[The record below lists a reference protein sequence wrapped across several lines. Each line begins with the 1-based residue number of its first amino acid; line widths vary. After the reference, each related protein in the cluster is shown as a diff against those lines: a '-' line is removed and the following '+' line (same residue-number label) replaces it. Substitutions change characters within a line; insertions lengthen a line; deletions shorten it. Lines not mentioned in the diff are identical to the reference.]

1 MKKWKI
7 LISIGMM
14 FLLLCSVTV
23 TSIFAGTRSYSIV
36 SLQTRIVINKFG
48 DHDPNGQMY
57 VLAENEQALRQQVAV
72 NPFTPVDLVEP
83 LVIRANVGDTI
94 NITFTNKL
102 NVPAGINCQGV
113 EYLPNTSD
121 GAYYGKNNNTLA
133 APGQTVQYTWKAVQ
147 EGIFSFNDMGN
158 AQAFEEGSNTHGL
171 FGALVVEKAGATWT
185 DPNTGGT
192 LNSGKFADIHH
203 PNFPDYREFV
213 ILFQDEPELLDRD
226 GMHPTEP
233 NGRMSHTFMVNY
245 RSEPSRNRL
254 KNRCPNCVGEESV
267 LSSWPYGDP
276 ATPICRSY
284 LGDPS
289 VFKIMHM
296 GVKETHGF
304 HLHAHQWRMEPN
316 DPNSSIIDAISFG
329 PQQSFILDILH
340 GAGSLKGTIGDSIW
354 HCHLYPHFDMGM
366 WGLWRVH
373 DRLENGTR
381 KYPDGT
387 PIKKLVPLPDRA
399 APPAPTAE
407 NPGYPFFIPGTFGQR
422 APKPPMGIEG
432 GREATALEQSALPNI
447 GPGTAFINPIPPG
460 APIKFFDIVAI
471 QLPIT
476 YNRAGWFDPQ
486 GRILCLAEDEAAI
499 RAGIK
504 APEPLAIRV
513 NAGDGVHIR
522 FTNKLPT
529 TLGGNEFQE
538 LIDTIEAGC
547 HVHLVKFDVL
557 VSDGASNGWNYDS
570 GADTGQT
577 IHYVWYADR
586 ELRAC
591 FFHDHFFPNSHQQH
605 GYFATCVVEPA
616 GSTYHDPK
624 TGAEI
629 KSGTKAVIK
638 NPNIKDFREFVVFHH
653 DFIITYD
660 KNGNPVNPPPFPSAP
675 NDFGTM
681 AVNYRNEPF
690 QFRNDKDPAYVFSS
704 YVHGDP
710 FTPLLEAYN
719 EDPIFIRLLHGAHEE
734 QHTFNVN
741 GLHWKFDPEDPHSGH
756 VQGQTITLSEQ
767 FDIRLNTG
775 DPSKELRD
783 YLYWSGGLDDLWLG
797 MWGLIRIHGK
807 KVSDL
812 VPLEDNPASPTEPE
826 GPLPSPGVLPPKAGD
841 PGIPAPDGTPVR
853 KFNVVAFMKD
863 VVYNKFGDHDPNGMI
878 LALAEDEAAIR
889 AGAKPV
895 EPLVIRANEE
905 ELIEITLTNKLP
917 VKMPAI
923 ETPPLPVPAF
933 WPVGNR
939 VGLSPQLVHYWI
951 RGSDGT
957 AVGFNPDQ
965 TVGPGQSITYR
976 WFVPHVHSIGN
987 MWSFGDVIHQRHH
1000 GLWGAIAPEFAGAR
1014 YLDPYTMKEIKSG
1027 LRAVIAYP
1035 DVSRNRR
1042 EFVVFLQ
1049 DGLNLLDKNNVAIPN
1064 DPRLDDP
1071 EDQGEKGF
1079 NYRSEPFRNRLQ
1091 VNSDVSKVFSS
1102 TIHGDPATTLFEAYP
1117 GDNTIF
1123 RTLMPSDRPRNH
1135 SFTILGHIWP
1145 LDVHSIDTTNIVGNQ
1160 GSISI
1165 GSAFDMLLLNG
1176 AGGSNRFPGDYAYR
1190 SGVIRPDIEAG
1201 MWGIF
1206 RVHGDKQANLPLL
1219 SEVTPSGFSV
1229 RYKCGDP
1236 APTDNHIKPHFMIV
1250 NNTGAPV
1257 PLSQLKI
1264 RYWYTIDTE
1273 KPQAFW
1279 VDYAKIGN
1287 NNVTGR
1293 FVKMAT
1299 PKPGANYYLEVGFT
1313 AGAGSI
1319 DAASDTG
1326 EIQTRF
1332 NKTDWSNYNE
1342 AGDYSYDPTKT
1353 SYTTWD
1359 KITLY
1364 YNNVLVYG
1372 TEP

>member
-1 MKKWKI
+1 MI
-7 LISIGMM
+7 ALLI
-14 FLLLCSVTV
+14 CSVSV
-23 TSIFAGTRSYSIV
+23 TTIFAGTRSYSIV
-36 SLQTRIVINKFG
+36 ALQTRIVINEFG

-57 VLAENEQALRQQVAV
+57 VLAENEQALRQQVAAK
-72 NPFTPVDLVEP
+72 PFNTVDLAEP

-94 NITFTNKL
+94 NISFTNKL

-121 GAYYGKNNNTLA
+121 GAYFGKNNNSLA
-133 APGQTVQYTWKAVQ
+133 APGQTVKYTWKAVQ
-147 EGIFSFNDMGN
+147 EGIFNFSDMGN
-158 AQAFEEGSNTHGL
+158 AQAFENGSNTHGL

-185 DPNTGGT
+185 NPNTGGV

-203 PNFPDYREFV
+203 PNFPDYREYV
-213 ILFQDEPELLDRD
+213 ILFQDEPELLDKD

-245 RSEPSRNRL
+245 RSEPSRNRI
-254 KNRCPNCVGEESV
+254 KNLAPGTVGEESV

-276 ATPICRSY
+276 ATPIPRAY

-340 GAGSLKGTIGDSIW
+340 GAGSLAGTIGDSIY

-373 DRLENGTR
+373 DVLEDGTR
-381 KYPDGT
+381 KYPDGR

-399 APPAPTAE
+399 APPKPTAE
-407 NPGYPFFIPGTFGQR
+407 KPGYPFFIPGTFGTR
-422 APKPPMGIEG
+422 APKPPLSIEN
-432 GREATALEQSALPNI
+432 GRGPTPLEQSALPNL
-447 GPGTAFINPIPPG
+447 GPGTAFTNPIPPG
-460 APIKFFDIVAI
+460 APVKFFDIVAI
-471 QLPIT
+471 ELPIT
-476 YNRAGWFDPQ
+476 YNKAGWHDPQ

-529 TLGGNEFQE
+529 VLGDNDFQE
-538 LIDTIEAGC
+538 LIHTIEAGC

-577 IHYVWYADR
+577 IHYIWYADR

-591 FFHDHFFPNSHQQH
+591 FFHDHFFPNAHQQH

-629 KSGTKAVIK
+629 KAGTKAVIK
-638 NPNIKDFREFVVFHH
+638 NPNVKDFREFVVFHH

-681 AVNYRNEPF
+681 AINYRNEPF

-710 FTPLLEAYN
+710 FTQLLEAYN

-775 DPSKELRD
+775 DASKERRD

-807 KVSDL
+807 KVAHL
-812 VPLEDNPASPTEPE
+812 ITLEDNPASPTEPE
-826 GPLPSPGVLPPKAGD
+826 GPLPTPSIRPPKATE

-863 VVYNKFGDHDPNGMI
+863 IVYNKFGDHDPNGMI
-878 LALAEDEAAIR
+878 FALAEDEAAIK
-889 AGAKPV
+889 AGTKPV

-905 ELIEITLTNKLP
+905 ELIEVTLTNKLP
-917 VKMPAI
+917 VNMPAI
-923 ETPPLPVPAF
+923 ETPPLPVQAF

-965 TVGPGQSITYR
+965 TVGPGESITYS

-1000 GLWGAIAPEFAGAR
+1000 GLWGAVAPEFMNSR

-1027 LRAVIAYP
+1027 LQAVIANP
-1035 DVSRNRR
+1035 DVTKNRR

-1049 DGLNLLDKNNVAIPN
+1049 DGLNLYDKNNVPIPD

-1071 EDQGEKGF
+1071 EDRGEKGF
-1079 NYRSEPFRNRLQ
+1079 NYRSEPFRNRLK
-1091 VNSDVSKVFSS
+1091 VNPDVSKVFSS
-1102 TIHGDPATTLFEAYP
+1102 TIHGDAATTLFEAYT
-1117 GDNTIF
+1117 GDNTMF
-1123 RTLMPSDRPRNH
+1123 RTLMPADRPRNH

-1145 LDVHSIDTTNIVGNQ
+1145 LDAHSIDTTNIIGNQ

-1165 GSAFDMLLLNG
+1165 GSAFDMPLLNG
-1176 AGGSNRFPGDYAYR
+1176 AGGSGRFAGDYAYR

-1206 RVHGDKQANLPLL
+1206 RVHGTKQAYLPLL
-1219 SEVTPSGFSV
+1219 SEITPSGIALK
-1229 RYKCGDP
+1229 YKCGDP
-1236 APTDNHIKPHFMIV
+1236 SAPSDNHIKPHFTLV

-1257 PLSQLKI
+1257 PLSELKI

-1279 VDYAKIGN
+1279 VDYAKVGN
-1287 NNVTGR
+1287 TNVTGK
-1293 FVKMAT
+1293 FVKMYPA
-1299 PKPGANYYLEVGFT
+1299 KPGANYYLEVGFKT
-1313 AGAGSI
+1313 GAGSI
-1319 DAASDTG
+1319 ANMSDSG
-1326 EIQTRF
+1326 GIETRF

-1342 AGDYSYDPTKT
+1342 TGDFSYDRTKT
-1353 SYTTWD
+1353 SYTLWNKVTVYRND
-1359 KITLY
+1359 I
-1364 YNNVLVYG
+1364 LVYG